1 MTIEFNLRIAS
12 LVLAAVSA
20 LTPVMAN
27 EDTLTLEQLRAE
39 VDRLGNEVSRLRV
52 EVDTLNAIRPTVTTL
67 MPAIAERFHVMHY
80 AGDAEDW
87 ALAAHELTGIW
98 HLVEII
104 RRVDPNT
111 GALADGF
118 LQPHFDRL
126 EAAIEHGN
134 RDEFSRALDS
144 SVEACNACHVAVGS
158 PTMRVALDAAD
169 SLSLRHSHVLAP
181 TEKPGEHKHSH

>member
-1 MTIEFNLRIAS
+1 MTVEFKPLTAG

-20 LTPVMAN
+20 LTPVAAN
-27 EDTLTLEQLRAE
+27 EDSLALAQLRAE
-39 VDRLGNEVSRLRV
+39 IERLGNEVSRLRA

-87 ALAAHELTGIW
+87 ALAAHELAAIR

-104 RRVDPNT
+104 RRVDPER
-111 GALADGF
+111 GVLAEGF
-118 LQPHFDRL
+118 LQPHFERL
-126 EAAIEHGN
+126 EAAIEHAS
-134 RDEFSRALDS
+134 RKDFDRALRG

-181 TEKPGEHKHSH
+181 TKKPGEHKHMH

>member
-1 MTIEFNLRIAS
+1 MTVEFKLLIAS

-20 LTPVMAN
+20 STPVAAD
-27 EDTLTLEQLRAE
+27 EDSLALEQLRAE
-39 VDRLGNEVSRLRV
+39 IDRLANEVSRLRA

-87 ALAAHELTGIW
+87 ALAAHELASIR
-98 HLVEII
+98 HLVEIM
-104 RRVDPNT
+104 RRVDPER

-118 LQPHFDRL
+118 LQPHFKQL
-126 EAAIEHGN
+126 EAAIEHAN
-134 RDEFSRALDS
+134 RNDFNRALGA
-144 SVEACNACHVAVGS
+144 SVEACNACHVAAGS

-181 TEKPGEHKHSH
+181 TKKPGEHPHTH